1 MPQRKRSTKRPENKV
16 FQGMKS
22 RYLVITVKT
31 VVTVL
36 VLVALAASGW
46 WVFAGDF
53 FQISRISCQQDGYPC
68 REPIQALFQEALG
81 KNIFLFKTKT
91 LALRVGKQEP
101 TLANVSVTKHLP
113 DELGVAV
120 TSRQP
125 FALLTDGQGAAVVVD
140 KTGVALPVPSQEF
153 TGPRLVTA
161 SLPVIGEVTADSQV
175 LAGLRLIELFQL
187 SYIPFE
193 YISYPDKISLTTQ
206 LSNKIIATFSAQKDL
221 SGQVDSLQYILHHS
235 RMEDKAVTGIDLR
248 FQKPIITFTQPGEDK
263 ATQL

>member
-1 MPQRKRSTKRPENKV
+1 
-16 FQGMKS
+16 MKS
-22 RYLVITVKT
+22 RYLVITAKT

-36 VLVALAASGW
+36 VLAILAVAGW
-46 WVFAGDF
+46 GVFDGEF
-53 FQISRISCQQDGYPC
+53 FQIGQISCQQDSYPC
-68 REPIQALFQEALG
+68 REPIEALFQEALG
-81 KNIFLFKTKT
+81 KNIFLFKTRT

-101 TLANVSVTKHLP
+101 ALADVTVTKHLP
-113 DELGVAV
+113 DRLQITVV
-120 TSRQP
+120 SRQP
-125 FALLTDGQGAAVVVD
+125 FALLIDPQGEAVVVD
-140 KTGVALPVPSQEF
+140 TAGMALPVPAREF
-153 TGPRLVTA
+153 TGPKLRTA

-175 LAGLRLIELFQL
+175 TAGLRLIELLQL

-206 LSNKIIATFSAQKDL
+206 LTNKVIATFSAQKDL

-263 ATQL
+263 AAEL